1 MRYERSNYKLLSK
14 CRLLVEQ
21 LHEQNKFS
29 LNDLAILMGV
39 SFNMVRNVLSGQ
51 KFFRSHTGAK
61 LDKFYEENKKYLK
74 EPPEQKPTPVKP
86 QQIAIKPEAIMF
98 AMKFIWG

>member
-1 MRYERSNYKLLSK
+1 M
-14 CRLLVEQ
+14 
-21 LHEQNKFS
+21 
-29 LNDLAILMGV
+29 
-39 SFNMVRNVLSGQ
+39 
-51 KFFRSHTGAK
+51 

-86 QQIAIKPEAIMF
+86 QQTAIKPEAIMF